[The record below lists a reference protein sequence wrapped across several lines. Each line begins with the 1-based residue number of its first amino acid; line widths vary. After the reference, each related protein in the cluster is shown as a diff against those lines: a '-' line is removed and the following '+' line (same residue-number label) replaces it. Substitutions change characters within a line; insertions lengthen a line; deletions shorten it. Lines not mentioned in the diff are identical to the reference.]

1 MFFGE
6 KGVLLLYR
14 EKKNPANPAELILY
28 FFSRCMI
35 HTGKTNTMDIQTLLQ
50 ETKTP
55 LPPPP
60 PPLSPLPRGQ
70 KHNCGSGK
78 QRKERV
84 LSRWLQDSQDTLI
97 EELMAMFQSEEWS
110 SESMPKEWLNDDVM
124 VQDAAEFL
132 TEYVFEQVYNVTH
145 VLKTSLARSAAGSA
159 KPTNEST
166 DGNNKEPQ
174 E

>member
-1 MFFGE
+1 
-6 KGVLLLYR
+6 
-14 EKKNPANPAELILY
+14 
-28 FFSRCMI
+28 MI

-55 LPPPP
+55 LPP
-60 PPLSPLPRGQ
+60 LSPLPRGQ
-70 KHNCGSGK
+70 KHSCGSGK
-78 QRKERV
+78 HKKERV

-145 VLKTSLARSAAGSA
+145 VLKTSLARNAAGSA
-159 KPTNEST
+159 KPMNEST
-166 DGNNKEPQ
+166 DDKKGTTKE
-174 E
+174 